1 MNPETHL
8 NLISTKQLHML
19 YNHQN
24 TKSVIVTFG
33 PTISSF
39 LMMTKYISYLKE
51 MKGKS
56 FEKTAPQVML
66 NYQVQD
72 INKLYDY
79 YDNV

>member
-1 MNPETHL
+1 M
-8 NLISTKQLHML
+8 ISTKQLHML
-19 YNHQN
+19 CYHQN
-24 TKSVIVTFG
+24 TKSVIVAFG
-33 PTISSF
+33 PTISPF
-39 LMMTKYISYLKE
+39 LMMIKYISYLKE

-56 FEKTAPQVML
+56 FEKTPPQVML